1 MSRFGRV
8 RRVRRRPDHWD
19 SPHDRARLRLAERM
33 AGDLRNEEAAWLDAH
48 LAECARCTSL
58 ATQYAADRDALRAL
72 RDVAPEP
79 PRDLWARTASA
90 IERESGRHRPREA
103 AGRSSRIPLGALSGI
118 AVIAVVIG
126 VSTLSGGF
134 LNQGQ
139 DSFTEKPSDQTSTT
153 GGDGGSEATIAQATP
168 FSVFAGPVQWVD
180 TSANG
185 SLAYNNAQVDEV
197 CPTVDT
203 SGCPTLRDASQ
214 QDLPIVNKPRTII
227 ESPTDGQAVAVADDG
242 AGGGDQL
249 IIFDLPEASPTPPP
263 TPIQTS
269 IPTPT
274 TSAAPTGSAVVASSA
289 PASAEPPSATPT
301 PPEASTSPTPS
312 PTEIDTTATPS
323 APPLPSPTP
332 SPLLSPTPSIAISI
346 AIASDIELVGESAA
360 FSADGSWFAFT
371 ARPDDR
377 SRGPDVYV
385 WQVGDASARPITT
398 DGRTVF
404 ASWDGNE
411 IVASRPLPVR
421 SKSTESE
428 AVPVTVRIDP
438 ATGEESAAGDVWR
451 PVVDPT
457 RSRAIGW
464 TGSLTLAEDGSTWTP
479 DEGTL
484 ELRDWTAAGAQRHGS
499 GQGRDGVAVADAA
512 KAGFDVRWDEAG
524 DWVAIWV
531 ADPGDPSVGRLSL
544 YRVDTARGRLELPKD
559 APAGVPALPG
569 FSIGEGRLA
578 WATPPGQDGEGSRVQ
593 IVAWNED
600 GVGSIESA
608 PGEDVVIIR

>member
-1 MSRFGRV
+1 MSRLGRV

-19 SPHDRARLRLAERM
+19 SPHDRARLRIAERM
-33 AGDLRNEEAAWLDAH
+33 AGDLRNEEAAWLDEH
-48 LAECARCTSL
+48 LAGCAACTNL
-58 ATQYAADRDALRAL
+58 AAQYAADRDALRAL

-90 IERESGRHRPREA
+90 IELESGRHGPRESA
-103 AGRSSRIPLGALSGI
+103 RRPSRIPLGPLSGI

-126 VSTLSGGF
+126 LSTLSGGF
-134 LNQGQ
+134 VAQNQAGV
-139 DSFTEKPSDQTSTT
+139 SEKPSDRTSTT
-153 GGDGGSEATIAQATP
+153 GGEGGSEPGVAQATP
-168 FSVFAGPVQWVD
+168 FSVGAGPVQWVD
-180 TSANG
+180 KSANG

-197 CPTVDT
+197 CPTEDT
-203 SGCPTLRDASQ
+203 SGCPTLQDANQ
-214 QDLPIVNKPRTII
+214 QRLAIVNKPRTII
-227 ESPTDGQAVAVADDG
+227 DSPTDGQAVAISDNG
-242 AGGGDQL
+242 AGGGDQ
-249 IIFDLPEASPTPPP
+249 IIVFDLPEASPSAFLPIETPA
-263 TPIQTS
+263 
-269 IPTPT
+269 PTPT
-274 TSAAPTGSAVVASSA
+274 RSAAPTGSAAAISSA
-289 PASAEPPSATPT
+289 PGSTAPASATPT
-301 PPEASTSPTPS
+301 PSAATPS
-312 PTEIDTTATPS
+312 PTDIDTTATPS
-323 APPLPSPTP
+323 VSPPVPSLSP
-332 SPLLSPTPSIAISI
+332 SPLLSPTPSIAATI

-385 WQVGDASARPITT
+385 WQVGEASARAITT
-398 DGRTVF
+398 DGSTVF
-404 ASWDGNE
+404 GSWDGNE
-411 IVASRPLPVR
+411 IVASRPLLVR
-421 SKSTESE
+421 SRANA

-479 DEGTL
+479 DVGTL
-484 ELRDWTAAGAQRHGS
+484 ELRDWTVGGAQRRGT
-499 GQGRDGVAVADAA
+499 GQGHDGLVVADAA

-544 YRVDTARGRLELPKD
+544 YRVDQARGKLELPKD

-593 IVAWNED
+593 IAAWNED

-608 PGEDVVIIR
+608 PGEDVIIIR

>member
-19 SPHDRARLRLAERM
+19 SPHDRARLRIAERM
-33 AGDLRNEEAAWLDAH
+33 AGELRNDEAAWLDAH
-48 LAECARCTSL
+48 LADCASCTSL
-58 ATQYAADRDALRAL
+58 AAQYAADRDALRAL
-72 RDVAPEP
+72 RSVAPEP

-90 IERESGRHRPREA
+90 IERESGARRPRGA
-103 AGRSSRIPLGALSGI
+103 SRRPSRIPLGALSGI

-134 LNQGQ
+134 
-139 DSFTEKPSDQTSTT
+139 FTPSQNVVSEKPSDMTSTT
-153 GGDGGSEATIAQATP
+153 GGDAGSGPGVAQATP
-168 FSVFAGPVQWVD
+168 FSVRAGDVQWVD

-185 SLAYNNAQVDEV
+185 ALAYNNAQVDEV
-197 CPTVDT
+197 CPTDDT
-203 SGCPTLRDASQ
+203 SGCPTLKGASQ
-214 QDLPIVNKPRTII
+214 QDLTIVNKPRTII
-227 ESPTDGQAVAVADDG
+227 ESPTDGQAVAVADNG
-242 AGGGDQL
+242 AGGGDQI
-249 IIFDLPEASPTPPP
+249 IIFDLPEASPAPPP
-263 TPIQTS
+263 TPIETP
-269 IPTPT
+269 IPSVTRSP
-274 TSAAPTGSAVVASSA
+274 APTGSAVASSSA
-289 PASAEPPSATPT
+289 PASSESASAPPT
-301 PPEASTSPTPS
+301 PSDPTSSPTPS
-312 PTEIDTTATPS
+312 PTDIDTTPTPS
-323 APPLPSPTP
+323 LTPALPSPSP
-332 SPLLSPTPSIAISI
+332 SPVLSPTPSIAVNI
-346 AIASDIELVGESAA
+346 AIASGIELVGESAA

-385 WQVGDASARPITT
+385 WQVGDALARPITT
-398 DGRTVF
+398 DGSTVF
-404 ASWDGNE
+404 ASWDGNQ
-411 IVASRPLPVR
+411 IVASRPA
-421 SKSTESE
+421 
-428 AVPVTVRIDP
+428 AVTSSDTAAMPVTVRIDP
-438 ATGEESAAGDVWR
+438 ATGAESAAGDVWR

-464 TGSLTLAEDGSTWTP
+464 TGSLSRSADGSSWSP
-479 DEGTL
+479 DVGTL
-484 ELRDWTAAGAQRHGS
+484 ELRDWTARGAKGQGN
-499 GQGRDGVAVADAA
+499 GQGRDGLVVADAA

-544 YRVDTARGRLELPKD
+544 YRVDTARGKLELPKD

>member
-19 SPHDRARLRLAERM
+19 SPHDRARLHIAARM
-33 AGDLRNEEAAWLDAH
+33 AGDLRNEDASWLDEH
-48 LAECARCTSL
+48 LAGCAACTGI
-58 ATQYAADRDALRAL
+58 AEQYAADREALRAL
-72 RDVAPEP
+72 RTAPPEP

-90 IERESGRHRPREA
+90 IERETGGGAPREA
-103 AGRSSRIPLGALSGI
+103 GRRPSRIPLGALSGI
-118 AVIAVVIG
+118 AVVAVVIG

-134 LNQGQ
+134 LTQ
-139 DSFTEKPSDQTSTT
+139 SPSTFSEKPSDQTSTT
-153 GGDGGSEATIAQATP
+153 GGDGGSGPGVAQATP
-168 FSVFAGPVQWVD
+168 FLVAAGPVQWVD
-180 TSANG
+180 TAANG

-197 CPTVDT
+197 CPTGDP
-203 SGCPTLRDASQ
+203 SGCPTLEDASQ
-214 QDLPIVNKPRTII
+214 QRLAIVTRPRTII
-227 ESPTDGQAVAVADDG
+227 ESPTDGQAVAVADMG
-242 AGGGDQL
+242 VGGGDQI
-249 IIFDLPEASPTPPP
+249 IIFDLPEGSPAPPP
-263 TPIQTS
+263 TPIGTPT
-269 IPTPT
+269 PTPT
-274 TSAAPTGSAVVASSA
+274 TSAASTASAVAGSSA
-289 PASAEPPSATPT
+289 PPSGEATSATPT
-301 PPEASTSPTPS
+301 PSTPTTSPSAS
-312 PTEIDTTATPS
+312 PTGSDTSATPS
-323 APPLPSPTP
+323 VSPAVPSPSP
-332 SPLLSPTPSIAISI
+332 SPLLSPTPSIAATV
-346 AIASDIELVGESAA
+346 AIASDIDLVGESAA

-371 ARPDDR
+371 ARPGDG

-398 DGRTVF
+398 DGATVF

-411 IVASRPLPVR
+411 IVASRPTTVQSGASGALPI
-421 SKSTESE
+421 
-428 AVPVTVRIDP
+428 TVRIDP
-438 ATGEESAAGDVWR
+438 ATGAESPAGNVWR

-464 TGSLTLAEDGSTWTP
+464 VGSLVSADDGATWTP
-479 DEGTL
+479 DAGTL
-484 ELRDWTAAGAQRHGS
+484 ELRDWTTGGAKRRGN
-499 GQGRDGVAVADAA
+499 GQGPEGLVVADAA

-524 DWVAIWV
+524 EWVAIWV

-544 YRVDTARGRLELPKD
+544 YRVDTARGRLQLPKD

-608 PGEDVVIIR
+608 PGEDVIIIR